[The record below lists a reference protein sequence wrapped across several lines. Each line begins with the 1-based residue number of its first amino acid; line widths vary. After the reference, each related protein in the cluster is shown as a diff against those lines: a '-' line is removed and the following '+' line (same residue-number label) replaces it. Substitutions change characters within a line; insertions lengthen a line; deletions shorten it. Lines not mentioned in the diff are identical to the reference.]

1 LLRMLFESIMGQFMP
16 KADVA
21 DVVEAL
27 KKPSAYLI
35 RGCCLDFTLKIVL
48 PVPRKALDLV

>member
-1 LLRMLFESIMGQFMP
+1 MLFGSIMGQFMP

-21 DVVEAL
+21 DLVEAL

-48 PVPRKALDLV
+48 PVPRKDLDLV